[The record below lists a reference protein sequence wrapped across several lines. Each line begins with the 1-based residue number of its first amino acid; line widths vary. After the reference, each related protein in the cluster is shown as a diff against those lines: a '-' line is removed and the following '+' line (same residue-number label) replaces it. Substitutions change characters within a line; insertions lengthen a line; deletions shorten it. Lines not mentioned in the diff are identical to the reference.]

1 MSDLDTPASPSDVVI
16 ERLNDPEVAAALLTL
31 LDNAEL
37 LSTLVVGLS
46 GLMERGD
53 YIMDTVAESLREF
66 KDASEAADLPSAA
79 ELRTVATE
87 LQAGLPA
94 VQRLLNSP
102 IVEPRTIDTFSQLSE
117 ALTEGVAVAKADGTK
132 VTGIRSFFT
141 ALRDADVQRG
151 LGATIEIARSLGRRM
166 A

>member
-1 MSDLDTPASPSDVVI
+1 M
-16 ERLNDPEVAAALLTL
+16 AAALVTL

-37 LSTLVVGLS
+37 LSTLVLVLS
-46 GLMERGD
+46 SLMERGD
-53 YIMDTVAESLREF
+53 YIMDTVAESVRDI
-66 KDASEAADLPSAA
+66 KEAGEGTALPSAA

-102 IVEPRTIDTFSQLSE
+102 IVEPETIDTFSQLSE
-117 ALTEGVAVAKADGTK
+117 SVTEGVAVAKANGTK
-132 VTGIRSFFT
+132 ATGVRSFFA
-141 ALRDADVQRG
+141 ALRDDDVQRG
-151 LGATIEIARSLGRRM
+151 LGAAIEIARSLGRRM